1 MNEEN
6 HGGEVATWSPLDD
19 NGSAEVRVNGKRIT
33 TMPSYSGAEEV
44 AQRINAALA
53 PSEQPEPVACDTG
66 REAIWK
72 VVHEVWQL
80 LDDAET
86 DSAGITTP
94 NQERW
99 NAVSEAMDEL
109 EALVPDSEGPFWGGY
124 PVNYLW
130 PKGAAK

>member
-1 MNEEN
+1 MTIDLERD
-6 HGGEVATWSPLDD
+6 A
-19 NGSAEVRVNGKRIT
+19 
-33 TMPSYSGAEEV
+33 
-44 AQRINAALA
+44 
-53 PSEQPEPVACDTG
+53 G

-94 NQERW
+94 VQARW
-99 NAVSEAMDEL
+99 DAVSEAMDAL

-130 PKGAAK
+130 PKGASK